1 MKTKASSKRNRSR
14 SSTKKRAAETMPKP
28 DKETIPKPDKET
40 RGGGDKE
47 RAPKADGEA
56 GDEPDKEAMPKPDP
70 ETNAEGSEAFD
81 SSSMADC
88 EKDDRKEPG
97 GFVERGARAN
107 QTTRSVGR
115 SPTARGAMESNR
127 SGGAKPGEKRRRRKR
142 KRKVVGPSKQD
153 NQVELDPVDLAFA
166 EAEVKERA
174 ARGWSIDEVAER
186 ATVKRGT
193 IQHVEHHRRGISLRL
208 ANRIAKAYDHT
219 LGTFLDLSGKVFS
232 TLLEGVLALG
242 MA

>member
-28 DKETIPKPDKET
+28 DKESRGGGDKERGRKADGEAGLEDKETMPKPDKETMPKPDKET
-40 RGGGDKE
+40 RGGGGKE
-47 RAPKADGEA
+47 R
-56 GDEPDKEAMPKPDP
+56 
-70 ETNAEGSEAFD
+70 
-81 SSSMADC
+81 
-88 EKDDRKEPG
+88 
-97 GFVERGARAN
+97 V
-107 QTTRSVGR
+107 
-115 SPTARGAMESNR
+115 
-127 SGGAKPGEKRRRRKR
+127 RRRKR